1 MSKVLSRI
9 GRRQARQGA
18 AAGVVV
24 LGLLLWWLL
33 PLGED
38 PPSGT
43 ITFSTGTSR
52 GVYQSYGAQL
62 RDALAKDMP
71 GLTVILR
78 SSNGSQD
85 NVERVAT
92 GGADF
97 TIAAADAVQLYE
109 SRHPGSAARLRGV
122 ARLYDD
128 YVQLVV
134 PRDSDVRSVADL
146 KGKTVATG
154 LSGSGVRLIANRVL
168 QAAGLDPDKDV
179 KAVEKG
185 INNGPQALRQG
196 EIDAFFWSGGIP
208 TGGLTDLAKTFAFRF
223 VPIDAALVAKMHGQD
238 SSTSYYRAT
247 NMSESVYRSVQNGET
262 VPTIAVSNVLITR
275 TDMDPRLTE
284 WMTRIVI
291 KSRDDIGSRVHS
303 AQLVDL
309 RTAIDTNPLPLHD
322 GARRYYRSVKP

>member
-1 MSKVLSRI
+1 MSKVFSRI
-9 GRRQARQGA
+9 GRRQALQGA
-18 AAGVVV
+18 AAAVVV

-43 ITFSTGTSR
+43 ITFSTGSPR
-52 GVYQSYGAQL
+52 GVYQSYGTQL
-62 RDALAKDMP
+62 RDELAKDMP
-71 GLTVILR
+71 GLTVVLK
-78 SSNGSQD
+78 SSNGSQQ
-85 NVERVAT
+85 NVERVAK
-92 GGADF
+92 GEADF

-109 SRHPGSAARLRGV
+109 SRHPGSAAQLRGV

-134 PRDSDVRSVADL
+134 PRDSDVHSVADL

-168 QAAGLDPDKDV
+168 EAAGLDPDKDV
-179 KAVEKG
+179 TAVDKG
-185 INNGPQALRQG
+185 INNGPQALKEG
-196 EIDAFFWSGGIP
+196 DIDAFFWSGGIP

-247 NMSESVYRSVQNGET
+247 NMAESVYRSVQNGET

-291 KSRDDIGSRVHS
+291 KSRDAIGRQVHS

-309 RTAIDTNPLPLHD
+309 RTAIDTNPLPLHA